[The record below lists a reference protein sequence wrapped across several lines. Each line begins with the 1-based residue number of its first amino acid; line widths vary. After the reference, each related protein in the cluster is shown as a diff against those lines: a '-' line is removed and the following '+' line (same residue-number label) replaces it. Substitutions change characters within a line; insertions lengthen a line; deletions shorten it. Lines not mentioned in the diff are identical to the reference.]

1 MNVILMAL
9 VVNVFK
15 NIKIMKLIK
24 FIYCMAYGFTLGT
37 IMVALPMLMLEKLQ
51 ITPVSDV
58 IKYITYICLLLVTQ
72 LFYIKTYKWLIY

>member
-1 MNVILMAL
+1 
-9 VVNVFK
+9 
-15 NIKIMKLIK
+15 
-24 FIYCMAYGFTLGT
+24 MAYGFTLGT